1 MKMSREC
8 VIKRHDGVHLFF
20 FFLPLHLQTGL
31 IEIRLIKSHVD
42 RCAVAA
48 GCSVQPAA
56 TSTIINHA
64 YAKAKLTT
72 GNTLTKTS
80 LIIPLG

>member
-8 VIKRHDGVHLFF
+8 VIKRHDGVHLF

-72 GNTLTKTS
+72 GNALTKTS

>member
-20 FFLPLHLQTGL
+20 SPLHLQTGL
-31 IEIRLIKSHVD
+31 IGIRLIKSHVD

-72 GNTLTKTS
+72 GNALTKTS
-80 LIIPLG
+80 LIIPLV